1 MGGFVESRGVRK
13 FRFIDQLLK
22 VWNETWMNRVWDIN
36 ESGRSIREDGGEL
49 VKGLDQTEDL
59 SSRLTISS

>member
-13 FRFIDQLLK
+13 FRFTDQLLK
-22 VWNETWMNRVWDIN
+22 IWNETWMDRVWGIN
-36 ESGRSIREDGGEL
+36 ESGGSIRENGGEL
-49 VKGLDQTEDL
+49 VKGLDQTEYL